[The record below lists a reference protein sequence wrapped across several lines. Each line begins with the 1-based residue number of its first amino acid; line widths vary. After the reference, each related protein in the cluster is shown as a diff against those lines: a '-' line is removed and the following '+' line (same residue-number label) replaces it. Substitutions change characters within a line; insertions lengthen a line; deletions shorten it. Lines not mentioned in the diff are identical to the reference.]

1 MEEDASDPPLA
12 IRKGVTA
19 TPDILPRLPSPPPGS
34 EIAIDGLSTRSLC
47 TEHIEYC
54 PPDSIV
60 VEHTSVGQTLSSDV
74 EVPTSRSRTPVLNDF
89 LPVGTLLPLDPAVTL
104 SEYISFSLESHSQML
119 APAASGPARSWDP
132 SATVDGNERA
142 KIVVCQENGKGEL
155 HDVVMV
161 TSDIPT

>member
-1 MEEDASDPPLA
+1 M
-12 IRKGVTA
+12 
-19 TPDILPRLPSPPPGS
+19 
-34 EIAIDGLSTRSLC
+34 AIDGLSTRSIC
-47 TEHIEYC
+47 TEHIEHR

-89 LPVGTLLPLDPAVTL
+89 LPVGTLLPLDPPVTL
-104 SEYISFSLESHSQML
+104 SESTSFSLEPRSQML
-119 APAASGPARSWDP
+119 TPAASGPARSWDP